1 MKAYRPHA
9 GWNRQKSNAFRAP
22 SLPFRKQRLL
32 LGLIGLLPILGGA
45 AFAENYPLE
54 SIDFIANNHQTNII
68 LHTGSIVPVQKVMIS
83 DNKLMLDIDQIDA
96 TETIRTNF
104 TGAANISHVILQP
117 LNEHKIRLI
126 IRGENLGNPS
136 LAFYN
141 AGSGAYS
148 APNGENVTPEPATIP
163 FKSNETGAEGLQEAA
178 PLADTTKDA
187 PLSENETP
195 ISEPIKMQAPVKREA
210 EAIPTSPL
218 KLMPDINKP
227 APLTT
232 THAPSKKSADL
243 MDKLMATPW
252 SGYLPYAVLVFL
264 MLGLGLFIRNRL
276 LKITRPD
283 LQLEDLLTENQ
294 TTSQI
299 TGKTNG
305 KRSSFKEM
313 AEAYRSNRQEES
325 DIDADLPTERNNSR
339 KADTKDVIGLNGLN
353 QGELEAVEP
362 PKARPVLPTPQQAT
376 PQTTSTPAAPAPGV
390 SLEQLLAAMQKAQA
404 VTTEKPRRGIN
415 PYVPPQVNP
424 GSVSKVGKAAAN
436 KARVTKPAETAL
448 NGIDWPGTELTAPV
462 NRAVAAKKNAPISA
476 PTPAVAKNPGAAA
489 SKNASK
495 SLLGNSQ
502 QGPLPGN
509 PEVLNFLRN
518 VADLM
523 EKDGKTDIAQNI
535 HKNLNSQNVG
545 VAR

>member
-1 MKAYRPHA
+1 MKAYRPHS
-9 GWNRQKSNAFRAP
+9 GWNRQKSSAFLAP
-22 SLPFRKQRLL
+22 SLPFRKQRML
-32 LGLIGLLPILGGA
+32 LGLIGLLPVLGGT

-54 SIDFIANNHQTNII
+54 SIDFIANNRQTNII

-141 AGSGAYS
+141 ASNGAYNT
-148 APNGENVTPEPATIP
+148 PNGEAAAPEAASIP
-163 FKSNETGAEGLQEAA
+163 FKSSETGAEGLQEAA
-178 PLADTTKDA
+178 PIVETTKNA
-187 PLSENETP
+187 LLAENEAP
-195 ISEPIKMQAPVKREA
+195 ITEPIKIQEPLKTEA
-210 EAIPTSPL
+210 EPILASHL
-218 KLMPDINKP
+218 KLMPELNKP
-227 APLTT
+227 APLSTSKM
-232 THAPSKKSADL
+232 PSKKSADW
-243 MDKLMATPW
+243 MDKFMDTPW
-252 SGYLPYAVLVFL
+252 SGYLPYAVLAFL
-264 MLGLGLFIRNRL
+264 ILGLGLFIRNRF

-283 LQLEDLLTENQ
+283 LQLEDLLMTNQ
-294 TTSQI
+294 DNSQI
-299 TGKTNG
+299 SGKTNG

-313 AEAYRSNRQEES
+313 AEAYRSNRSEES
-325 DIDADLPTERNNSR
+325 DVDTELPVERNNAR
-339 KADTKDVIGLNGLN
+339 KADNKDVIGLHSLN
-353 QGELEAVEP
+353 NNDVDADEP
-362 PKARPVLPTPQQAT
+362 IIKARPAAPMAQPLASAT
-376 PQTTSTPAAPAPGV
+376 PPAAPAPGV

-404 VTTEKPRRGIN
+404 VTEKPRRGIN

-424 GSVSKVGKAAAN
+424 ATVSKVGKAAGN
-436 KARVTKPAETAL
+436 KSRVTKPAQGETAVG
-448 NGIDWPGTELTAPV
+448 GIDWPSTALTAPV
-462 NRAVAAKKNAPISA
+462 NRAVAAKKSA
-476 PTPAVAKNPGAAA
+476 PVSTPTATDVSKTQATT
-489 SKNASK
+489 KNASK

-535 HKNLNSQNVG
+535 HKNLNSQNIG
-545 VAR
+545 LTR